1 MRKHVV
7 TGLVVAALGVG
18 GLALA
23 PGAAIGEEAGGRPAD
38 LRQALAGLVA
48 DGTLDQAQ
56 ADEVAE
62 AVQAVRPERLPPSE
76 RPHGGR
82 FDRTAL
88 AEAVGT
94 SVPELR
100 EGLRSGRTL
109 AQLAQERGLA
119 RDGLVDRMVAAG
131 GAQLAE
137 DVAGGALTQ
146 AQADTRRAQLQSRVE
161 ARVDQVNEPGPAGEE
176 RKPRG

>member
-1 MRKHVV
+1 MRRRGV
-7 TGLVVAALGVG
+7 TALVVVALGVG

-23 PGAAIGEEAGGRPAD
+23 PGAASGGEAGGRPAD

-56 ADEVAE
+56 ADRVTE
-62 AVQAVRPERLPPSE
+62 AVQATRPERLPPAE

-82 FDRTAL
+82 FDRAAL

-100 EGLRSGRTL
+100 EGLQAGRTL
-109 AQLAQERGLA
+109 AQLAEERGLA
-119 RDGLVDRMVAAG
+119 RAELVERMVAAG
-131 GAQLAE
+131 QAQLAE
-137 DVAGGALTQ
+137 DVAAGALTQ

-161 ARVDQVNEPGPAGEE
+161 ARVDQVNKPGPPGEE
-176 RKPRG
+176 RRPRS